1 MPVEIKMPRIS
12 MTMIEGVIVGWHKQ
26 ENEAIREGEPLVE
39 IETDKI
45 VECLAASVSGVLLK
59 KLANVG
65 DRIPVDSP
73 LCLVGDPSEALL
85 AGSAPGREDIAKKE
99 TSEDGAKSGNFPRKT
114 VRMPGLSEHMTD
126 GLVIRWYKREGA
138 SFLEGEHLLDVETE
152 TTVRSVSSPFAGT
165 LTEILAWPGDVVAV
179 GSELCVAE
187 GSDSAGKEESADS
200 SEERTGVEGRIQASP
215 AARRLAEERGI
226 DLSGVRGTGPG
237 RMIVRVDVPG
247 VPSAAGSGTPYSED
261 EVIEFTGIRRR
272 IADNLMRS
280 KRNAADVTT
289 VADVDMGRISD
300 LRKNLPISYTAFI
313 VRAAALALT
322 EYPEMNSSLEDEK
335 IYIRKK
341 ININVAV
348 STERGLITPVIR
360 DADRKNAVSIAEE
373 LDELAKRG
381 REGSISAEDLQGG
394 AFTVTNS
401 GVFGALLFTPI
412 LNYPQCGVLG
422 VGKIAPTPVV
432 RGDAIVPALVMYLSL
447 TYDHRVVDGETAVRF
462 LQRIRF
468 YLEHPDSMITF
479 LKKEKKDNG

>member
-1 MPVEIKMPRIS
+1 M
-12 MTMIEGVIVGWHKQ
+12 
-26 ENEAIREGEPLVE
+26 
-39 IETDKI
+39 
-45 VECLAASVSGVLLK
+45 
-59 KLANVG
+59 
-65 DRIPVDSP
+65 DSP

-179 GSELCVAE
+179 GSELCVAA

-215 AARRLAEERGI
+215 AARRLAEERRI

-237 RMIVRVDVPG
+237 RMIVRADVPA
-247 VPSAAGSGTPYSED
+247 VPSAAGSGTPYTED
-261 EVIEFTGIRRR
+261 EVVEFTGIRRR

-300 LRKNLPISYTAFI
+300 LRKNQIG
-313 VRAAALALT
+313 RAH
-322 EYPEMNSSLEDEK
+322 
-335 IYIRKK
+335 
-341 ININVAV
+341 V
-348 STERGLITPVIR
+348 
-360 DADRKNAVSIAEE
+360 
-373 LDELAKRG
+373 
-381 REGSISAEDLQGG
+381 
-394 AFTVTNS
+394 
-401 GVFGALLFTPI
+401 
-412 LNYPQCGVLG
+412 
-422 VGKIAPTPVV
+422 
-432 RGDAIVPALVMYLSL
+432 
-447 TYDHRVVDGETAVRF
+447 
-462 LQRIRF
+462 
-468 YLEHPDSMITF
+468 
-479 LKKEKKDNG
+479 